1 MGEDTPKD
9 PCETCRY
16 HGFENEFC
24 GTCCSQTD
32 HYASD
37 KSVELAKLREEV
49 KRLQAELAAL
59 RSRLA
64 AAEAEV
70 ARQTELRLKI
80 HSQKNEEIGELRTKC
95 DRMRE
100 ALKGAADYLASAADA
115 FRNGCKQLPT
125 EVIDAYWRKVDE
137 LRALAPAPAAS
148 SGKQAEATR

>member
-32 HYASD
+32 HYALD

-49 KRLQAELAAL
+49 KRLQA
-59 RSRLA
+59 
-64 AAEAEV
+64 
-70 ARQTELRLKI
+70 
-80 HSQKNEEIGELRTKC
+80 KC
-95 DRMRE
+95 DRIQE

-137 LRALAPAPAAS
+137 LRALASKAKPEQS
-148 SGKQAEATR
+148 KEGG